1 MTPNGIGTRLIAAH
15 DALLRL
21 LGALSAAGLL
31 LLPVIVAVDVVL
43 RNVSGHS
50 LTWQA
55 DVCEY
60 LLFVSAMLGAP
71 WLLHLGLHVR
81 IDILP
86 GLLSAS
92 AARWL
97 ERGIN
102 VLMLGVCL
110 VLIFHGTSAL
120 INAWQFQA
128 MLYKAVPVP
137 VWPFPALFVGSFC
150 LIVVELVIQ
159 IITGRA
165 ASANSQ
171 PAH

>member
-1 MTPNGIGTRLIAAH
+1 MAPPSVGARLIAAH
-15 DALLRL
+15 DALLRW
-21 LGALSAAGLL
+21 LGVLSAVGLL
-31 LLPVIVAVDVVL
+31 LLPVIVTVDIVL

-60 LLFVSAMLGAP
+60 ILFVSAMLAAP

-86 GLLSAS
+86 GLLGTV
-92 AARWL
+92 AARRL
-97 ERGIN
+97 EIGIN
-102 VLMLGVCL
+102 LLMLGICA

-120 INAWQFQA
+120 LNAWQFKA

-150 LIVVELVIQ
+150 LIAVELVIQ
-159 IITGRA
+159 IIAGRTARQTG
-165 ASANSQ
+165 
-171 PAH
+171 PVAH